1 MNPHDQVIMLNRAI
15 YHSIMLYGRKTLE
28 ILRSLRSLSMTVK
41 IWFTF
46 HFPLSTFNVLVP
58 RASIAVHSFMDLMHL
73 LSTYGYAALFL
84 GILMEGET
92 ILVVAAYLA
101 RRGYLE
107 LHWVILIAFIGTYLI
122 DQTIFQLGRHRG
134 FPLLTKR
141 PGWDQRVATL
151 RRWLHRNQNL
161 VIVGFRFVYGFRTVT
176 PYMLGVF
183 QIPVKKYVVLN
194 GLGGL
199 VWSVA
204 IAYLGYGFG
213 LIIEKTLDD
222 VKQVEIWVLM
232 GMIIVSSLLVIFHQI
247 RRIRAKRTAPPGEE
261 EF

>member
-1 MNPHDQVIMLNRAI
+1 
-15 YHSIMLYGRKTLE
+15 
-28 ILRSLRSLSMTVK
+28 
-41 IWFTF
+41 
-46 HFPLSTFNVLVP
+46 
-58 RASIAVHSFMDLMHL
+58 MDLTYL
-73 LSTYGYAALFL
+73 LSTYGYWALAA

-92 ILVVAAYLA
+92 ILVVAAFLA

-107 LHWVILIAFIGTYLI
+107 LHWVILIAFIGTYI
-122 DQTIFQLGRHRG
+122 TDQTLFHIGRHRG

-141 PGWDQRVATL
+141 PGWDQRVTTL

-161 VIVGFRFVYGFRTVT
+161 VIIGFRFAYGFRTVT

-183 QIPVKKYVVLN
+183 QIPVKKYLILN

-213 LIIEKTLDD
+213 LIIEKTLDN
-222 VKQVEIWVLM
+222 VKQVEIWVLIAM
-232 GMIIVSSLLVIFHQI
+232 LAGSGILVIFHQI
-247 RRIRAKRTAPPGEE
+247 RRIRSGYQPESDDGVNE
-261 EF
+261 